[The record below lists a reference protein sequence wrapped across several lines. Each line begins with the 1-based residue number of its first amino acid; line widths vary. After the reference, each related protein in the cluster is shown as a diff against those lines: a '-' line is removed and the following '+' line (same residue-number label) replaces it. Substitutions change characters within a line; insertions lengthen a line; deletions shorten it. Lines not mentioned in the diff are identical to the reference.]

1 MQKRKFIG
9 EILLDLGYIKDYDL
23 QNILSEQKKLKND
36 DKLPLIGELLIE
48 KNIITRK
55 QLKEALKYSLL
66 EIINDKEVKDFIK
79 ESTINTLKT
88 LEKEEQEEQME
99 KTKLSE
105 ESKMA
110 LTIRYNFLVDKMEK
124 IKKSLM
130 DNQNLA
136 QTNFRKILIQNYKNE
151 LIELEKKIIMLKN
164 DIEQFC

>member
-55 QLKEALKYSLL
+55 QLKEALKHSLL
-66 EIINDKEVKDFIK
+66 EIINDKEAKDFIK
-79 ESTINTLKT
+79 ESTISTLKT